1 MFNRIRSALGSREA
15 EGPEDQQRSRGAFRT
30 DAGLLCLWRPAAF
43 AAVVDDPTW
52 DRELGDDADI
62 LRHIATGDFVPINIG
77 ADGAFE
83 IEVRVGSA
91 DSPAALGERERSHL
105 EVSSQPYRFTCDG
118 ELRLSGVEHVYGTP
132 DDNVARLDLIP
143 GEYAVVVHLVAW
155 DREPGMLTAA
165 GTPSP
170 EALPDFVVTVN
181 PATQPTTYRT
191 LVETFDRSP

>member
-1 MFNRIRSALGSREA
+1 MFNRIRSALGGREA
-15 EGPEDQQRSRGAFRT
+15 EAPDHERLRGAFRT
-30 DAGLLCLWRPAAF
+30 DAGMLCLWRPAAF
-43 AAVVDDPTW
+43 AAVVDYDTW

-62 LRHIATGDFVPINIG
+62 LRHIAAGDFVPINIG

-91 DSPAALGERERSHL
+91 DFPAAPSERERSYL

-132 DDNVARLDLIP
+132 DGNVGRLDVVP
-143 GEYAVVVHLVAW
+143 GEHAVVVHLVGW

-181 PATQPTTYRT
+181 PAAQPTAFRT
-191 LVETFDRSP
+191 HLETFDRSP